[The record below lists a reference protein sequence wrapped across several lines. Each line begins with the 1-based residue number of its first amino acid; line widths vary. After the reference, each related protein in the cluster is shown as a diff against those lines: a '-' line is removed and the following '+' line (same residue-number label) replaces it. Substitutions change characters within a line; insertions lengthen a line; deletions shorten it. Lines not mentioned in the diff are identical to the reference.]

1 MGGNVNRFV
10 YLLGILVLLSG
21 VAAFGDSVSITGNIT
36 QPNANPPA
44 SNSGLDA
51 IQLGD
56 AYSVNLTFTGGLTV
70 AGMYTLTGGGTF
82 NDFSVGASESYT
94 GGTFTSFA
102 DGSFSVQLCLAS
114 CNTGNELDLN
124 FKIPFASR
132 NGQNVSAS
140 SVPNLTPFDLLED
153 DGATDIQGTVKT
165 YSYNAAAT
173 VPEPTSFL
181 LLGSGLAG
189 LAIRRFRR

>member
-1 MGGNVNRFV
+1 MNRFV
-10 YLLGILVLLSG
+10 YLLGIVVLLSS

-44 SNSGLDA
+44 SNSSLDA

-70 AGMYTLTGGGTF
+70 AGMYSLNGGTF
-82 NDFSVGASESYT
+82 NDASVGAAESYT

-132 NGQNVSAS
+132 NSQNVTAS
-140 SVPNLTPFDLLED
+140 SVPNLAPFDLLED
-153 DGATDIQGTVKT
+153 DGLTDIQGTVT
-165 YSYNAAAT
+165 GYSYRAAAT
-173 VPEPTSFL
+173 VPEPTSML